1 MIMSRLITS
10 LISLLALV
18 SGSNLNAQTKPKW
31 VVPSSAVKI
40 ENPVGSGSATLASAK
55 ILYINN
61 CAPCHGE
68 KGKGNS
74 PASASLVP
82 KPADHS
88 SSVFQSQS
96 DGAIFYKLSEGRSPM
111 PAYKAILSD
120 QQRWG
125 LVSYIRT
132 LKKK

>member
-1 MIMSRLITS
+1 MFRLMTS
-10 LISLLALV
+10 LISLLTLI
-18 SGSNLNAQTKPKW
+18 GCSNLQAQTKPKW
-31 VVPSSAVKI
+31 TVPSSASKI
-40 ENPVGSGSATLASAK
+40 ENPVGSGTATLVSAK
-55 ILYINN
+55 ILYLNN
-61 CAPCHGE
+61 CSPCHGE
-68 KGKGNS
+68 KGKGNG

-88 SSVFQSQS
+88 SPVFQSQT

-120 QQRWG
+120 QQRWS

>member
-1 MIMSRLITS
+1 MSRLITG
-10 LISLLALV
+10 LISLLSLV
-18 SGSNLNAQTKPKW
+18 AGSNLSAQTRPKW
-31 VVPSSAVKI
+31 IVPSSAGKI

-61 CAPCHGE
+61 CSPCHGD
-68 KGKGNS
+68 KGKGNG

-88 SSVFQSQS
+88 SPSFQSQT

-111 PAYKAILSD
+111 PAYKAMLSD
-120 QQRWG
+120 QQRWS